1 MQNLQSPRR
10 ALVGP
15 WTHLYPHLG
24 EPGDAIG
31 FLQEALRWWDRWLKS
46 TQNGIDDEPMIIT
59 WMQENFRAN
68 PLLPTVEGRWLH
80 SVSWPIERQP
90 INNLFIRNNSLGEIK
105 GSTASYEINSPMRCG
120 FGGGEWCPK
129 DSGADGPEYQFDQRE
144 DDGLS
149 LCFDTQPL
157 ERPVEIFGAPCLE
170 LKLSS
175 DKAVGLLA
183 VRLCEVRPD
192 GSSSRISF
200 AVLNL
205 CHKDGSESPE
215 PLMPNEVFRI
225 VLKLNFVAYKFNVGN
240 RIRVAL
246 SNNYWPMIWPSAE
259 NSVLSFHSKSFKFT
273 LPLLKSKLFRE
284 LKDPFE
290 RASVQVLQKLLLLR
304 RTALKEF

>member
-1 MQNLQSPRR
+1 M
-10 ALVGP
+10 
-15 WTHLYPHLG
+15 
-24 EPGDAIG
+24 
-31 FLQEALRWWDRWLKS
+31 
-46 TQNGIDDEPMIIT
+46 
-59 WMQENFRAN
+59 
-68 PLLPTVEGRWLH
+68 
-80 SVSWPIERQP
+80 
-90 INNLFIRNNSLGEIK
+90 
-105 GSTASYEINSPMRCG
+105 
-120 FGGGEWCPK
+120 
-129 DSGADGPEYQFDQRE
+129 
-144 DDGLS
+144 
-149 LCFDTQPL
+149 
-157 ERPVEIFGAPCLE
+157 
-170 LKLSS
+170 
-175 DKAVGLLA
+175 
-183 VRLCEVRPD
+183 RPD

-290 RASVQVLQKLLLLR
+290 RAECASPAKITVIEKDSAERVLSYDIVSRKSSLIHTETSGPKRLDDINLVCKGSVSESFFINDDDPVSANSIFYRKNVVMRDNWSATTITKLDFSCDKLNFFASISVEAFEADKKIFDR
-304 RTALKEF
+304 VWHEKIPRQNV